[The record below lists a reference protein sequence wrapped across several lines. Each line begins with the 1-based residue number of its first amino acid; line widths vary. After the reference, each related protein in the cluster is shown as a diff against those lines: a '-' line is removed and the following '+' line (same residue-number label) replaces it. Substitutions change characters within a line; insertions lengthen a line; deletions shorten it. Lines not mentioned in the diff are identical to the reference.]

1 MNNGEAASPLTW
13 TSRLRGWTE
22 AERLQRHENTLLLV
36 LTLLIG
42 AVVGLVVVA
51 FIVVTERLGARLYPA
66 EGPAWHRLAIP
77 TAGALLSGLLLS
89 RYFPNARGSGI
100 PQTKTALFLHRGHI
114 TLTTVLGKFGCSSI
128 SLASG
133 IALGREGPTVQVGAG
148 IASVLGRRLGLGPER
163 VRALVP
169 VGTSAA
175 LAAAFN
181 TPIAAVL
188 FTLEEILGDLH
199 APVLGSIV
207 ISSATSW
214 AVLHLVL
221 GDEPLFHVPAYQLV
235 HPIELPM
242 YAVLGVLGGLVS
254 VAFVKLLLGLRL
266 RFLAMPAST
275 RWWQPAVGGLTVG
288 LLGWFVPDVLGVG
301 YAHVGDA
308 LNGRLLAGAMA
319 LLLALKLVAT
329 ATCYASG
336 NAGGIF
342 GPSLFIGAMLGGAV
356 GSVAHAGLPD
366 LTGSPGAYALVGMGA
381 AFAGIVR
388 APMTSVIM
396 IFEITRDYS
405 IIVPVMIAN
414 LLSYFI
420 SQRLQPEP
428 VYEALLH
435 QDRIQLPPP
444 RPRADGLSVEQAMR
458 SPADVARASETVDER
473 LGGLPPGQVDGGC
486 PSGPW
491 PVVDGDRFLGMI
503 TERQLRDAN
512 REGHRSSTL
521 GEVLNRSRESVSAE
535 AFPHVHVDQPVEMVL
550 QRMGRAHLDVLP
562 VVSRTNVHEL
572 LGVIALADLPAAYSG
587 GEDGESAFERRH
599 ETPTSGRALL
609 AVVVAGVLGL
619 FLLGGFLA
627 HHYAAERIEK
637 SAGLYRAGNAL
648 LADGRIGEAIE
659 QYRAALSLSHSDEHR
674 LALGLA
680 LARADRGAEAKVYL
694 GAVLLADPASGP
706 ANLAMARLSRAEND
720 RPTAGAFY
728 RQALNGTW
736 PAEATGERVDAA
748 FEFAAFLDEGGDRR
762 QAIAELLQLT
772 VHTADPAT
780 LNRIGRGLLAVSSPG
795 QAADVFQQV
804 LRASPADAAA
814 YAGLGQAE
822 LARENYRAAQEAFEQ
837 SARLDPSNAA
847 VRDQAALCGRV
858 LALDPGSRSL
868 PPVERYERSRKLL
881 AAVLAGAEACP
892 AGAAP
897 GAQAPLM
904 LRARQALKIS
914 RHPRSLSEGIDGNV
928 QLAEELWA
936 SRPPACASS
945 GTDPAVARVLERLQ
959 R

>member
-1 MNNGEAASPLTW
+1 MNNGEAAPSLTW
-13 TSRLRGWTE
+13 ASRLRGWTE
-22 AERLQRHENTLLLV
+22 AERLQRHENKLLLV

-66 EGPAWHRLAIP
+66 DGPAWHRLAIP

-114 TLTTVLGKFGCSSI
+114 RLTTVLGKFGCSSI

-169 VGTSAA
+169 IGTSAA

-188 FTLEEILGDLH
+188 FTLEEILGNLH

-235 HPIELPM
+235 HPIELPV
-242 YAVLGVLGGLVS
+242 YAVLGVMGGLVS
-254 VAFVKLLLGLRL
+254 VVFVKLLLGLRL

-275 RWWQPAVGGLTVG
+275 RWWQPAVGGLAVG

-308 LNGRLLAGAMA
+308 LNGKLLLGAMA
-319 LLLALKLVAT
+319 LLLGLKLVAT

-435 QDRIQLPPP
+435 QDHIQLPPT
-444 RPRADGLSVEQAMR
+444 RPRADGMSVEQAMR
-458 SPADVARASETVDER
+458 APAVVLRASDTVAEC
-473 LGGLPPGQVDGGC
+473 LGQAEGGC
-486 PSGPW
+486 PSGPC
-491 PVVDGDRFLGMI
+491 PVVDGDRFLGML
-503 TERQLRDAN
+503 TERHLQDAD
-512 REGHRSSTL
+512 REGHGTYTL
-521 GEVLNRSRESVSAE
+521 GEVLSGPRDTFTADT
-535 AFPHVHVDQPVEMVL
+535 FPHVHVDQTVDVVL
-550 QRMGRAHLDVLP
+550 QRMGRSHLDVLP
-562 VVSRTNVHEL
+562 VVSRTNLHDL
-572 LGVIALADLPAAYSG
+572 LGVIALSDLPTAYSSA
-587 GEDGESAFERRH
+587 EDGESAFERRH
-599 ETPTSGRALL
+599 ESPTSARALL
-609 AVVVAGVLGL
+609 SVVIAGVLGL

-627 HHYAAERIEK
+627 HQYTAERIEK

-648 LADGRIGEAIE
+648 LADGRVGEAIE

-694 GAVLLADPASGP
+694 NAVLRADPASGP
-706 ANLAMARLSRAEND
+706 ANFAMARLSRAEDD
-720 RPTAGAFY
+720 RPAAVAWY

-736 PAEATGERVDAA
+736 PASAQAERFDAA
-748 FEFAAFLDEGGDRR
+748 FEFVKILEQGGDRR

-772 VHTADPAT
+772 VQTADPRT
-780 LNRIGRGLLAVSSPG
+780 LNRIGRELLAVSSFG
-795 QAADVFQQV
+795 QAADVFHQI
-804 LRASPADAAA
+804 LRASPTDAAA
-814 YAGLGQAE
+814 FAGLGHAE
-822 LARENYRAAQEAFEQ
+822 LAQENYRAAKEAFEQ

-847 VRDQAALCGRV
+847 VREQVVLCDRV
-858 LALDPGSRSL
+858 LALDPGSRGL
-868 PPVERYERSRKLL
+868 PSIERYGRSRRLL
-881 AAVLAGAEACP
+881 AAVLAAAEACSAVVP
-892 AGAAP
+892 P
-897 GAQAPLM
+897 GDPGPLVF
-904 LRARQALKIS
+904 RARQVLKTS
-914 RHPRSLSEGIDGNV
+914 RPTKSLSEGIDDNV

-936 SRPPACASS
+936 SRPPACVGA
-945 GTDPAVARVLERLQ
+945 GTDAAVTRVLARLQ